1 MQGSVSVLLAVL
13 TTHTLAMT
21 PAYISRRLLTEVL
34 QPKTVDSGQLL
45 LGFCTNIG
53 DRAEQKVF
61 VAFSVINTHFCFG
74 SRLI

>member
-21 PAYISRRLLTEVL
+21 PAYISRKLLTEVL

-53 DRAEQKVF
+53 VEQKVF
-61 VAFSVINTHFCFG
+61 VVFSVINTHFCFG